1 MKKKATKIEEVKD
14 EKTTEAEPKKMG
26 WFNKGDL
33 AQTEFKSAEKKTD
46 KFNVDDFIERLK
58 NDHA

>member
-14 EKTTEAEPKKMG
+14 EKTTEVEPKKMG
-26 WFNKGDL
+26 WFNKGNL
-33 AQTEFKSAEKKTD
+33 AQAELKSEEKKTD